1 MRGIHVNKKQGLYF
15 IALQRLEELNVE
27 CRNKSWKSDK
37 IIPFPKVFEKLCVT
51 FSIPKEVCWEVL
63 FLLREFG
70 FIEIIP
76 YHGIK
81 LKSLLPRE
89 RYEDNNLYKK

>member
-1 MRGIHVNKKQGLYF
+1 MKREGRAKRFGLYST
-15 IALQRLEELNVE
+15 ALKRLKEIQKEYLRE
-27 CRNKSWKSDK
+27 TWKPNGV
-37 IIPFPKVFEKLCVT
+37 IPFPKVFEKLCVT

-76 YHGIK
+76 YHGIR
-81 LKSLLPRE
+81 LRSV
-89 RYEDNNLYKK
+89 